1 MASGSPKKEANS
13 KRLRYIR
20 ILERFTRS
28 IINYL
33 LKSDTLCK
41 EGFDKKVDNNLRY
54 LSRVESVV
62 LYKGAFSEL
71 EAMAEQMVQFR
82 NSDESIE
89 TIRNRLLYTANQLEK
104 NMNSKKY
111 KKDKHTAK
119 KFEEWE

>member
-54 LSRVESVV
+54 LNRVESVV

>member
-1 MASGSPKKEANS
+1 MASQSHKKEENS

-33 LKSDTLCK
+33 TKSERLSK
-41 EGFDKKVDNNLRY
+41 EGFDRKVDNNLRY
-54 LSRVESVV
+54 VNRVQKVA

-71 EAMAEQMVQFR
+71 ETMANQMLAFR

-89 TIRNRLLYTANQLEK
+89 MIKSELLYVANQLEK
-104 NMNSKKY
+104 SVNSKKY
-111 KKDKHTAK
+111 KKDKHSSQK
-119 KFEEWE
+119 YEEWE